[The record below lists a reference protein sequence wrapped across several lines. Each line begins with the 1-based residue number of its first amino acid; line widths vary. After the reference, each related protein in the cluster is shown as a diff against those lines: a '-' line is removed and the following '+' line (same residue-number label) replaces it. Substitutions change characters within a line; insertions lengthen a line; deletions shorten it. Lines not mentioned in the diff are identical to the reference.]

1 MKVDGLEFDW
11 DAGNRQKCQKHGLS
25 ARDIESIFKAPYLY
39 FLILN
44 IPARKNAS
52 SASAKPRNT
61 AASLLSSR

>member
-11 DAGNRQKCQKHGLS
+11 DAGNRQKCQTFPLETSKAS
-25 ARDIESIFKAPYLY
+25 SKAPYLY

-61 AASLLSSR
+61 TASLLSSR

>member
-11 DAGNRQKCQKHGLS
+11 DAGNREKCQKHGLS
-25 ARDIESIFKAPYLY
+25 AKASSKAPYLY